1 MKQFILLSTLVLMCA
16 AFAFAQPKTVTD
28 YYLAM
33 PSNFYNF
40 TQIKG
45 KAALTKYRKK
55 NLKVEDIKNGYLLI
69 ESNDLEGHGEVALF
83 KKPDGSYIVG
93 QTEVGCGP
101 VCGGGVDF
109 WTYKAGKWT
118 KVTEQVFDFSEADLN
133 NLFSSRKI
141 EENDRTAFF
150 ELPREGKTM
159 TLKCDDCDPIG
170 DGVLAKFEWNGS
182 KFVKK

>member
-1 MKQFILLSTLVLMCA
+1 MKKVTYLLVAIVAFST
-16 AFAFAQPKTVTD
+16 FAFAQPKTVSD

-33 PSNFYNF
+33 PSNLYNF
-40 TQIKG
+40 TQIKD

-55 NLKVEDIKNGYLLI
+55 NIKIEDIKNGYLRI
-69 ESNDLEGHGEVALF
+69 ESIDFEGRGEVALF
-83 KKPDGSYIVG
+83 KKNDGSYIVG
-93 QTEVGCGP
+93 QTLVGCGP
-101 VCGGGVDF
+101 ICGGGVDF

-118 KVTEQVFDFSEADLN
+118 NVTKQVFDFSEADLN
-133 NLFSSRKI
+133 KLFASRNV

-159 TLKCDDCDPIG
+159 TLKCDDCDPNG